1 MELIVWDPSFSE
13 NVEFLD
19 KQHQM
24 LIQIINDLYNAILV
38 GNEKDTIEKLIGQL
52 LTHAAMHFAREEHYF
67 DIFGYPDTDIHKK
80 QHKDFEKKI
89 SAFEGDFKAGR
100 ESVSKDITK
109 FLSDWVVEHIKE
121 NDKKIGPFLN
131 ERGVQ

>member
-1 MELIVWDPSFSE
+1 MELIVWDPSFSV

-24 LIQIINDLYNAILV
+24 LVQMINDLHDVMIN
-38 GNEKDTIEKLIGQL
+38 GNEKDAIGRLIEQL
-52 LTHAAMHFAREEHYF
+52 LTYSAMHFAREEHYF

-80 QHKDFEKKI
+80 QHKDFERKI
-89 SAFEGDFKAGR
+89 SAFETDFKAGR
-100 ESVSKDITK
+100 ESVSKDIMK
-109 FLSDWVVEHIKE
+109 FLGNWLVEHIKGS
-121 NDKKIGPFLN
+121 DKQYGPFLN